1 MYVYE
6 SSISF
11 SIVVGHV
18 GVDSAVEL
26 DAFGYTVITLPI
38 SKLKIAIINLT
49 FRSETKGGSGRGT
62 KEKREKKR
70 RGGANHFVVVRE
82 GDGNVGI

>member
-1 MYVYE
+1 MYVSE

-26 DAFGYTVITLPI
+26 DAFGYTVITLP
-38 SKLKIAIINLT
+38 
-49 FRSETKGGSGRGT
+49 
-62 KEKREKKR
+62 KKFQ
-70 RGGANHFVVVRE
+70 N
-82 GDGNVGI
+82 